1 MTHTSRHFVCL
12 TQTLTHKVSIGMRLG
27 LYIPGNSRTVTFFL
41 KNYVVT
47 FDLRHNVHEYFT
59 PANLCT
65 VLQVK
70 AVDLKPGVYR
80 CHLSLPTGLVIKTSS
95 IPKAGAGVWAE
106 APVPK
111 GVRFGPYEGIIVEH
125 SEDAHSGYCWQVI
138 LLECRSKEA
147 LVISGHNILLITDVK
162 KLFYATLVFTIT
174 FLNIL
179 PNRSCH

>member
-1 MTHTSRHFVCL
+1 MAWGT
-12 TQTLTHKVSIGMRLG
+12 I
-27 LYIPGNSRTVTFFL
+27 
-41 KNYVVT
+41 
-47 FDLRHNVHEYFT
+47 VHEYFT
-59 PANLCT
+59 PANLGT
-65 VLQVK
+65 VLQVR

-125 SEDAHSGYCWQVI
+125 SEDAHSGYCWQVR
-138 LLECRSKEA
+138 LLECRSKKG
-147 LVISGHNILLITDVK
+147 SGHICLQHSVDNRSE

-174 FLNIL
+174 LLNIL
-179 PNRSCH
+179 PNLSCR